1 MINLPRRR
9 SRGAGAGSSRALVP
23 LLLFVGLVTAIISSL
38 GAPLLP
44 LMARQYGVT
53 LGDAQWSLTA
63 TVLAGAIAAPIIGRL
78 SDGPHRRTVIL
89 ASLAAVVLGS
99 VIVAATPGFAAL
111 IAGRSLQGLGLG
123 LVAPA

>member
-1 MINLPRRR
+1 MLNLSR
-9 SRGAGAGSSRALVP
+9 SGAGPSRSLVP
-23 LLLFVGLVTAIISSL
+23 LLLFIGLVTAIISSL

-111 IAGRSLQGLGLG
+111 IAGRRLQW
-123 LVAPA
+123 P